1 MFAGVGGFRAGLDL
15 AGGFQCIGHCE
26 IDKYADA
33 SYRAIHAP
41 GKEEVYYPDARTIDP
56 KELPDFDL
64 LCGGFP
70 CQAFSTAGKRKG
82 FEDARGT
89 LFFELARVVKEKRP
103 AYLFLEN
110 VPGLLSHD
118 RGRTFGVILSTLYD
132 LGYHVEWTVCNS
144 KHFGVPQ
151 SRRRLFLIGYL
162 DPRCAGKILPVFGAD
177 AKALVQIVHGRLG
190 KRVYDSAGIACTQDT
205 SRQSGLY
212 FVDLTKG
219 DPKITPNAR
228 CLNTKQ
234 DSSIAKFKGQNS
246 GVLCVGGTDSSEKA
260 FLVGFNRKDGVID
273 IPTAARTLNAS
284 DFRGINRNQTQNA
297 VLYIKEATK
306 KGYKEAHEG
315 DSVDLGFAGSNTRRG
330 RVFAG
335 VAHTVDTANT
345 HGIVLRGGRV
355 RRLMPRE
362 CFRLQGFSEDQIDKI
377 LAINSDAQAYKQA
390 GNSVTVTVIE
400 AIGRRIRAA
409 DAELHA
415 QESR

>member
-1 MFAGVGGFRAGLDL
+1 MPILLKTQVDRTAKTPVTARRARVGG
-15 AGGFQCIGHCE
+15 
-26 IDKYADA
+26 
-33 SYRAIHAP
+33 
-41 GKEEVYYPDARTIDP
+41 
-56 KELPDFDL
+56 
-64 LCGGFP
+64 LCGFCGTAKRVPAQHQKTGRCANVREHCGHGKRRKRTAAGEFQQREKP
-70 CQAFSTAGKRKG
+70 QAASRRKG

-103 AYLFLEN
+103 LYLFLEN

-118 RGRTFGVILSTLYD
+118 RGRTFGIILSALYD
-132 LGYHVEWTVCNS
+132 LGYHVEWTVLNS

-162 DPRCAGKILPVFGAD
+162 DPRCAGKILPVFGTD
-177 AKALVQIVHGRLG
+177 AKALVQIVPGRHGT
-190 KRVYDSAGIACTQDT
+190 RVYNADGLACTLTAAQGGGGAHT
-205 SRQSGLY
+205 GLY

-219 DPKITPNAR
+219 DPKITANAR
-228 CLNTKQ
+228 CLHTRQ
-234 DSSIAKFKGQNS
+234 DGSLTNFKGQNS
-246 GVLCVGGTDSSEKA
+246 G
-260 FLVGFNRKDGVID
+260 
-273 IPTAARTLNAS
+273 
-284 DFRGINRNQTQNA
+284 

-315 DSVDLGFAGSNTRRG
+315 DSIDLGFAGSNTRRG

-362 CFRLQGFSEDQIDKI
+362 CFRLQGFNEDQIDKI

-409 DAELHA
+409 DAELYA

>member
-1 MFAGVGGFRAGLDL
+1 MTFSAFCVRCRKKVKKAERIIRYFDMFAGVGGFRAGLDL

-70 CQAFSTAGKRKG
+70 CQAFSTAGRRKG

-89 LFFELARVVKEKRP
+89 LFFELARMVKEKRP
-103 AYLFLEN
+103 LYLFLEN

-132 LGYHVEWTVCNS
+132 LGYHVEWTVLNS

-162 DPRCAGKILPVFGAD
+162 DPRCAGKILPVFGTD
-177 AKALVQIVHGRLG
+177 AKALVQIVPGRHGT
-190 KRVYDSAGIACTQDT
+190 RVYNADGLACTLTAAQGGGGAHT
-205 SRQSGLY
+205 GLY

-219 DPKITPNAR
+219 DPKITANAR
-228 CLNTKQ
+228 CLHTRQ
-234 DSSIAKFKGQNS
+234 DGSLTNFKGQNS
-246 GVLCVGGTDSSEKA
+246 GVLYV
-260 FLVGFNRKDGVID
+260 
-273 IPTAARTLNAS
+273 
-284 DFRGINRNQTQNA
+284 
-297 VLYIKEATK
+297 KEATK

-315 DSVDLGFAGSNTRRG
+315 DSIDLGFAGSNTRRG
-330 RVFAG
+330 RVG
-335 VAHTVDTANT
+335 KNVAHTLQTSCIQ
-345 HGIVLRGGRV
+345 GIVARSGRV

-409 DAELHA
+409 DAELYT

>member
-1 MFAGVGGFRAGLDL
+1 MTFSAFCARCKKKVKKAERIIRYFDMFAGVGGFRAGLNL

-33 SYRAIHAP
+33 SYCAIHAP

-70 CQAFSTAGKRKG
+70 CQAFSTAGRRKG

-103 AYLFLEN
+103 SYLFLEN

-132 LGYHVEWTVCNS
+132 LGYHVEWTVLNS

-177 AKALVQIVHGRLG
+177 AKALVQIAPGRHGT
-190 KRVYDSAGIACTQDT
+190 RVYDADGLACTLTAAQGGGGAHT
-205 SRQSGLY
+205 GLY

-228 CLNTKQ
+228 CLNTRQ
-234 DSSIAKFKGQNS
+234 DGSLTNFKGQNS
-246 GVLCVGGTDSSEKA
+246 GVLYV
-260 FLVGFNRKDGVID
+260 
-273 IPTAARTLNAS
+273 
-284 DFRGINRNQTQNA
+284 
-297 VLYIKEATK
+297 KEATK

-315 DSVDLGFAGSNTRRG
+315 DSIDLGFAGSNTRRG
-330 RVFAG
+330 RVG
-335 VAHTVDTANT
+335 KNVAHTLQTSCIQ
-345 HGIVLRGGRV
+345 GIVARSGRV

-409 DAELHA
+409 DAELYA